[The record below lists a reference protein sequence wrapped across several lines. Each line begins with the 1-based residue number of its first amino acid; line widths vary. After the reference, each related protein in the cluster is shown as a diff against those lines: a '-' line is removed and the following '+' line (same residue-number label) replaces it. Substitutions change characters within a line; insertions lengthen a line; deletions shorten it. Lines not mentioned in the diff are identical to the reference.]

1 MEIQYWP
8 VNPVLKKEA
17 EENYRT
23 SFALSL
29 QDRDALSIIRELTFD
44 GAVPKMTVEKIEAL
58 FDYVERHFLEKPI
71 TGVGVEVGAGPL
83 TFSSILAK
91 RPAIQKM
98 YGIEICQPVVEKL
111 FPKVA
116 RYILGEQSDKVI
128 GVVGSF
134 DEIQLPDD
142 SIDFIFDFFSLHHS
156 LDINVTLKECHRILK
171 PGGFI
176 FCFDKARPNHYS
188 QSDLD
193 ELLDTQYGPDYHR
206 HFDISPELKLTRRI
220 NGEREYRLRDW
231 QRAFLGAGFSKFQD
245 AYLAKTLSNSLVT
258 RTIKNTISFLPPRLQ
273 QPIQAVLPKPK
284 FNHKFILADHNRV
297 FVPFINHFPKEIS
310 LMVAYK

>member
-23 SFALSL
+23 RFALSL
-29 QDRDALSIIRELTFD
+29 QNKNALSIMWELTFD
-44 GAVPKMTVEKIEAL
+44 GAAPKMTVDKIEAL
-58 FDYVERHFLEKPI
+58 FDYVERHFLKKPI
-71 TGVGVEVGAGPL
+71 AGVGVEVGAGPL

-98 YGIEICQPVVEKL
+98 YGIEICQPVIEKL

-206 HFDISPELKLTRRI
+206 HFDI
-220 NGEREYRLRDW
+220 DW